1 MPAGRVRAHASAT
14 REAASVSSSARSPVP
29 IERTSDVAGSWR
41 TEPGRG
47 PENHAILRKARTGAR
62 AHARAI
68 APMRTPLRAWMGAPL
83 RAWMGA
89 PLRAWMGAPLRAWMG
104 APLRAWMR
112 APLRA
117 WMGAPL
123 RAWIGVLRRPLRP
136 HTCQLTAADADH
148 QHHRE
153 RRRSELDAAADR
165 TATHPATPH
174 AAEIPSAKS
183 LSKSPLVTSV
193 PSEVGVPTPPPQRRP
208 HKGCSR
214 CEDRGRAANA
224 AWHVPRPGGT
234 RRPPPLE
241 RARRPG
247 SRGAVHGCLS
257 SRAQSDG
264 RSPTQPGGGGRPG
277 ARGGSRGAPKSAAG
291 GAGNGEAGGAGAQR
305 AARRVLSYQV
315 VPSRPG
321 RVHTPGSR
329 RGVAGASPA
338 LSAFEASPGCPL
350 GHANL
355 TY

>member
-1 MPAGRVRAHASAT
+1 MCPIGIIKHLMSGRQG
-14 REAASVSSSARSPVP
+14 RSGTQG
-29 IERTSDVAGSWR
+29 RSDSF
-41 TEPGRG
+41 
-47 PENHAILRKARTGAR
+47 
-62 AHARAI
+62 
-68 APMRTPLRAWMGAPL
+68 
-83 RAWMGA
+83 
-89 PLRAWMGAPLRAWMG
+89 
-104 APLRAWMR
+104 
-112 APLRA
+112 
-117 WMGAPL
+117 
-123 RAWIGVLRRPLRP
+123 
-136 HTCQLTAADADH
+136 
-148 QHHRE
+148 
-153 RRRSELDAAADR
+153 
-165 TATHPATPH
+165 
-174 AAEIPSAKS
+174 
-183 LSKSPLVTSV
+183 

-355 TY
+355 TYVTLRGMFLFGTMFSLARARNPRGLWNRPGPETTNRIRVPMNPDLGTSLGPGIVIESDDDCDLDEDQDAVGGPESP